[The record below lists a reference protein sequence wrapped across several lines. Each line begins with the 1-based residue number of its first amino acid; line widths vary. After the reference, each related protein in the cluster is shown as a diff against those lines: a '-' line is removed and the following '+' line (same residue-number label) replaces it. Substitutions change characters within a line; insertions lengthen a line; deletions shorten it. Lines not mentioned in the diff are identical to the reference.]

1 MTEPKLY
8 TRSDLAALPGV
19 DDAVLPFWFREG
31 LLMPEPAEARKH
43 RRFNEG
49 EAKIAAL
56 LGEAR
61 TLGLNI
67 TALRALANQVRRG
80 LVYRGQ
86 HYRRFAEASLEDL
99 FDAVG
104 QDGDTELGGLFWAAS
119 FLMEGEGGI
128 GLSVGEGG
136 EWRVRAMPTNLEMVA
151 RAEVVFD
158 LKRILA
164 PFGGAQ

>member
-31 LLMPEPAEARKH
+31 LLLPEPAEARKH

-67 TALRALANQVRRG
+67 TALRALATQVRRG
-80 LVYRGQ
+80 LAYFCELLA
-86 HYRRFAEASLEDL
+86 RFEGVKESAFYDVPGEDGGPRDL
-99 FDAVG
+99 FWVG
-104 QDGDTELGGLFWAAS
+104 HYVFDCDGGV
-119 FLMEGEGGI
+119 
-128 GLSVGEGG
+128 GLSVGEDG
-136 EWRVRAMPTNLEMVA
+136 EWQVRSLPSAADFVA
-151 RAEVVFD
+151 RAEVAFD
-158 LKRILA
+158 LNRILA